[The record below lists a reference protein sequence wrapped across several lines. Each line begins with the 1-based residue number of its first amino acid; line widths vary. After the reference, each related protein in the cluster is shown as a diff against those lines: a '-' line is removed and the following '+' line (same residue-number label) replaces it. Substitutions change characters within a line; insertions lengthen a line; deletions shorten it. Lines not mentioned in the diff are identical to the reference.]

1 MKKTAVGL
9 IIPARPS
16 VKRIEGWARIRKA
29 HLQKQPNCQICGT
42 KKRLAVHHI
51 VPIWVRPDLEGLQ
64 TNMITLC
71 ENPKTLF
78 CHFTFGHLG
87 KWKRW
92 NEDIEADA
100 IAFAE
105 KIKTAEEKATEPNPQ

>member
-1 MKKTAVGL
+1 MTFGLVVPKKPKL
-9 IIPARPS
+9 QRMQ
-16 VKRIEGWARIRKA
+16 GWAKIRKE
-29 HLQKQPNCQICGT
+29 HLQRQPVCQICGT
-42 KKRLAVHHI
+42 KVRLAVHHI
-51 VPIWVRPDLEGLQ
+51 VPIWVRPDLEGLT

-71 ENPKTLF
+71 ENSKTIF

-100 IAFAE
+100 ITFAE